1 MSHLLAQKGDE
12 MKAQKPAATRADVAS
27 SGGPASPKA
36 ANAGGAAGAGAAG
49 DRNSVKSNL
58 NLAIDII
65 HNCFNLDAPKSI
77 QKIGLFKLQ
86 ELLPDFK
93 LLYPLYVNV
102 LAQTDDDIKQM
113 ILSEEPMRPG
123 EEIFYSFGSGSFRY
137 KLKSDVNLFDKY
149 LLANSL
155 IDIIIAHGY
164 DQLHQQHMQIF
175 MLCIGNNS
183 QGLNQSQNADSW
195 FKVFQKIKDFIL
207 IAICDEE
214 LVNDTLVILHTFLT
228 SPALKFQV
236 YDYEDCRDQ
245 LQRSIELLY
254 DGNSEYCKERFREYL
269 EEKVVQRTEDT
280 DNALKKFFK
289 NIIYKMS

>member
-1 MSHLLAQKGDE
+1 
-12 MKAQKPAATRADVAS
+12 
-27 SGGPASPKA
+27 
-36 ANAGGAAGAGAAG
+36 
-49 DRNSVKSNL
+49 
-58 NLAIDII
+58 
-65 HNCFNLDAPKSI
+65 
-77 QKIGLFKLQ
+77 
-86 ELLPDFK
+86 
-93 LLYPLYVNV
+93 
-102 LAQTDDDIKQM
+102 
-113 ILSEEPMRPG
+113 
-123 EEIFYSFGSGSFRY
+123 
-137 KLKSDVNLFDKY
+137 
-149 LLANSL
+149 
-155 IDIIIAHGY
+155 
-164 DQLHQQHMQIF
+164 MQIF
-175 MLCIGNNS
+175 MLCIGNNA

-214 LVNDTLVILHTFLT
+214 LVNDTLVILHQFLT

>member
-12 MKAQKPAATRADVAS
+12 MKAQKPAANRADVAS

-155 IDIIIAHGY
+155 IDIILAHGY

-175 MLCIGNNS
+175 MLCIGNNA
-183 QGLNQSQNADSW
+183 QGLNQS
-195 FKVFQKIKDFIL
+195 
-207 IAICDEE
+207 
-214 LVNDTLVILHTFLT
+214 
-228 SPALKFQV
+228 
-236 YDYEDCRDQ
+236 
-245 LQRSIELLY
+245 
-254 DGNSEYCKERFREYL
+254 
-269 EEKVVQRTEDT
+269 
-280 DNALKKFFK
+280 
-289 NIIYKMS
+289 